1 MWWGLSLEVSGKTA
15 LIEHNNFEIARHTR
29 TLAR

>member
-15 LIEHNNFEIARHTR
+15 LIEHNFEIARHTR